1 MRFPKS
7 FSPFLIASLI
17 FAPGG
22 AFAAKAAI
30 SFDFGNGPGKVT
42 APDSGFTVNLIDK
55 GQSGL
60 LEYTPESLVLTAVT
74 GRFQNL
80 GFLQGFV
87 GMRAADGYD
96 FVVSTRTT
104 IHSFAGS
111 NNRRWGIHLFAE
123 EDLNETG
130 LCALVIGNNADGNRL
145 LVFRRGLNGKNI
157 ASAVFGEGGFTEG
170 ETYTFTVTGD
180 YVGENDLNVTLS
192 LTDGVTTTDL
202 TTTVDRNDY
211 PGVLTGASARLR
223 KGWAISFHNYSIRIP

>member
-1 MRFPKS
+1 MRFPKF

-30 SFDFGNGPGKVT
+30 SFDFGTGPGKVT
-42 APDSGFTVNLIDK
+42 AADS
-55 GQSGL
+55 
-60 LEYTPESLVLTAVT
+60 
-74 GRFQNL
+74 
-80 GFLQGFV
+80 
-87 GMRAADGYD
+87 
-96 FVVSTRTT
+96 
-104 IHSFAGS
+104 
-111 NNRRWGIHLFAE
+111 
-123 EDLNETG
+123 
-130 LCALVIGNNADGNRL
+130 
-145 LVFRRGLNGKNI
+145 
-157 ASAVFGEGGFTEG
+157 GFTEG

-223 KGWAISFHNYSIRIP
+223 EGWAISFHNYSIAIP